1 MFGLGPVGQFC
12 TRVARPLGA
21 ERVFG
26 IDLVPERLEMAAR
39 HGVEVI
45 DARQGNVVE
54 QLRERAG
61 GRGAD
66 AVVDAVGMEA
76 HGSPVAGLMQRA
88 AGMLPDALAAKVTE
102 KMGVDRLA
110 VVYAAID
117 AVRRGGTVAIS
128 GVYGGAMDPLPMM
141 QLFDKQIQLRL
152 GQANV
157 RRWTDDILPL
167 VLDDGD
173 PLGTAD
179 MATHHLPLTEAPAAS
194 PCSRRSR
201 TAASRS
207 FFTPEF
213 VVLGTALTGRDL
225 LSFGH
230 RFSFFGFSVS
240 STARRR
246 PSTRSAYWA
255 SRSAGSCTRR
265 TADGWRVAIVA
276 RPSKSRT

>member
-1 MFGLGPVGQFC
+1 
-12 TRVARPLGA
+12 
-21 ERVFG
+21 
-26 IDLVPERLEMAAR
+26 
-39 HGVEVI
+39 
-45 DARQGNVVE
+45 
-54 QLRERAG
+54 
-61 GRGAD
+61 
-66 AVVDAVGMEA
+66 MEA

-117 AVRRGGTVAIS
+117 AVRRGGTVSIS

-179 MATHHLPLTEAPAAS
+179 MATHHLPLAEAPAAYAMFQKKQDG
-194 PCSRRSR
+194 CIK
-201 TAASRS
+201 
-207 FFTPEF
+207 
-213 VVLGTALTGRDL
+213 VVL
-225 LSFGH
+225 H
-230 RFSFFGFSVS
+230 
-240 STARRR
+240 
-246 PSTRSAYWA
+246 P
-255 SRSAGSCTRR
+255 
-265 TADGWRVAIVA
+265 
-276 RPSKSRT
+276 